1 VDRGA
6 LIDEANA
13 TAVQRLC
20 AARAW
25 LVDVQPAGAAL
36 PGMAP
41 ELVLHA
47 GPPIAWERMAPLQR
61 GAIAVGAYYEG
72 LCPAPTPEAVETALA
87 AGRLRLAPC
96 HHHAAVGPMT
106 GIITASMPVFVV
118 ENRVHG
124 NRAHATLNEGMGKV
138 LRFGANQPEVLD
150 RLRWLRD
157 TGAPALRAAIHD
169 AGGLDLHG
177 LIAQA
182 LSMGDE
188 LHMRNLAS
196 TALLVRTLAPHLTA
210 TLLHDGPRLDA
221 VMRFLTRNNEQFF
234 LNLAMAAAKAAADAA
249 HGVPHSSLVTAM
261 ARNGVEFGLRVSGL
275 GDRWFTAPA
284 DRVQGLYFASYGPAD
299 ACPDI
304 GDSAIM
310 ETVGLGGLAAAAAP
324 AIVPLLGLPDVGET
338 LRTDAAAR
346 AATLA
351 EHPLFRI
358 PALNGCGAPVGL
370 DVRRVVAAG
379 WQPPIHTAIAHRA
392 PGVGQI
398 GAGVARAPLAAFV
411 AALEALAAASAPA
424 GVD

>member
-1 VDRGA
+1 
-6 LIDEANA
+6 
-13 TAVQRLC
+13 
-20 AARAW
+20 
-25 LVDVQPAGAAL
+25 
-36 PGMAP
+36 
-41 ELVLHA
+41 
-47 GPPIAWERMAPLQR
+47 
-61 GAIAVGAYYEG
+61 
-72 LCPAPTPEAVETALA
+72 
-87 AGRLRLAPC
+87 
-96 HHHAAVGPMT
+96 
-106 GIITASMPVFVV
+106 MPVFVV

-124 NRAHATLNEGMGKV
+124 NRAHAGVNEGMGKV
-138 LRFGANQPEVLD
+138 LRFGATQPEVLA

-157 TGAPALRAAIHD
+157 SCAPALRAAIHD
-169 AGGLDLHG
+169 AGGVDLHG

-182 LSMGDE
+182 LTMGDE

-210 TLLHDGPRLDA
+210 TLRDDGPRLDA

-275 GDRWFTAPA
+275 GDRWFPAPA
-284 DRVQGLYFASYGPAD
+284 DRVRGLYFAGYRPAD
-299 ACPDI
+299 ACADI

-324 AIVPLLGLPDVGET
+324 AIVPLLGLRDVADT

-346 AATLA
+346 GATLA

-358 PALNGCGAPVGL
+358 PALNGRGAPVGL
-370 DVRRVVAAG
+370 DVRRVVAAA
-379 WQPPIHTAIAHRA
+379 WEPPIHTAIAHRA